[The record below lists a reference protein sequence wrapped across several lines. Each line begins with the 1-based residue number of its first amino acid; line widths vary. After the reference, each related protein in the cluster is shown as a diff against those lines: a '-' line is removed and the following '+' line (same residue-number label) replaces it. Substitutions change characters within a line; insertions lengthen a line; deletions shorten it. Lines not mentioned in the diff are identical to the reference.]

1 MKFEGSIEELRSLAG
16 CDQVKDLAIANER
29 HEMLRAALDHYR
41 RNAGLPALHQSD
53 IAGQLISGNVSSLTP
68 AQSPQ
73 YQQPQL
79 PQYQQQP
86 QYQLPAAP
94 SYWPEPISAIATPVV
109 TPDQMF
115 REYSGTSAMTVIQP
129 NEPSLLAGAMTVMD
143 GGQPESKFM
152 AFIRSRLFT
161 SCLAITAAAIGLYTG
176 AGTDGRQWALQK
188 LQSPQSPDP
197 ALVAPPATEEP
208 PAPAPA
214 Q

>member
-16 CDQVKDLAIANER
+16 CDQVKDLAIANEHR
-29 HEMLRAALDHYR
+29 EMLRAALDYYR

-68 AQSPQ
+68 AQMPQ

-94 SYWPEPISAIATPVV
+94 SYWPEPISAIATPVA
-109 TPDQMF
+109 TPAQMF
-115 REYSGTSAMTVIQP
+115 QEYSGTSAMTVIQP

-143 GGQPESKFM
+143 SQPESRFM
-152 AFIRSRLFT
+152 AFINSRPFT
-161 SCLAITAAAIGLYTG
+161 FGIAIAAAVIGLYTG

-208 PAPAPA
+208 PAPVPA

>member
-1 MKFEGSIEELRSLAG
+1 MEFKGSIEELRLLAG
-16 CDQVKDLAIANER
+16 CDQIRDLAIANER

-53 IAGQLISGNVSSLTP
+53 IAGQLISGNISSLTP
-68 AQSPQ
+68 AQLPQ

-79 PQYQQQP
+79 PQYQQP
-86 QYQLPAAP
+86 QHQLPAAP
-94 SYWPEPISAIATPVV
+94 SYWPEPISAIATPVAS
-109 TPDQMF
+109 PAQMF
-115 REYSGTSAMTVIQP
+115 QEYSGTSAMTVIQP
-129 NEPSLLAGAMTVMD
+129 NEPSLLAGAMTVID
-143 GGQPESKFM
+143 GQPESRFM
-152 AFIRSRLFT
+152 AFINSSPFT
-161 SCLAITAAAIGLYTG
+161 TGLVILTVAIGLIVG

-208 PAPAPA
+208 PAPVPA

>member
-1 MKFEGSIEELRSLAG
+1 MKFEGSIDELRSLAG
-16 CDQVKDLAIANER
+16 CDQIEKLAIANEHR
-29 HEMLRAALDHYR
+29 EMLRAALDYYR

-68 AQSPQ
+68 AQMPQ

-109 TPDQMF
+109 TPAQMF
-115 REYSGTSAMTVIQP
+115 QEYSGTSAMTVIQP

-143 GGQPESKFM
+143 GQPESRFM
-152 AFIRSRLFT
+152 AFINSNQFT
-161 SCLAITAAAIGLYTG
+161 MGLAVLAAAVGLSAGWG
-176 AGTDGRQWALQK
+176 AGVGQWALQK
-188 LQSPQSPDP
+188 MQVPQSSEP

-208 PAPAPA
+208 PAPVPA

>member
-16 CDQVKDLAIANER
+16 CDQIRDLAIANER

-41 RNAGLPALHQSD
+41 RSAGLPALHQSD

-68 AQSPQ
+68 AQLPQ

-94 SYWPEPISAIATPVV
+94 SYWPEPISAIATPVA
-109 TPDQMF
+109 TPAQMF
-115 REYSGTSAMTVIQP
+115 QEYSGTSAMTVIQP
-129 NEPSLLAGAMTVMD
+129 NEPSLLAGAMTVID
-143 GGQPESKFM
+143 GQPESRFM
-152 AFIRSRLFT
+152 AFINSSPFT
-161 SCLAITAAAIGLYTG
+161 TGLVILTVAIGLIVG

-197 ALVAPPATEEP
+197 VLVAPPATEEP